1 MTVAA
6 GGDAG
11 AFDGLEHVAHSFRVV
26 VVRAV
31 CCLERGGY
39 VAGGGE
45 ALQLRASGYRG
56 VGGARSRVCWRACG
70 EREGSMPDGTERWVT
85 VVIARNPVDFRKW
98 CEVHGKNERDPNFV
112 MASAATVRQL
122 KDARVEIT
130 PEGMWRPDIHQIMT
144 TLVPMLEA
152 KARQKV
158 ADMGWGGDPPGPGA
172 RQAPTQRSFDRL

>member
-1 MTVAA
+1 
-6 GGDAG
+6 
-11 AFDGLEHVAHSFRVV
+11 
-26 VVRAV
+26 
-31 CCLERGGY
+31 
-39 VAGGGE
+39 
-45 ALQLRASGYRG
+45 
-56 VGGARSRVCWRACG
+56 
-70 EREGSMPDGTERWVT
+70 GSMPDGTERWVT